1 MRESVSPLLPPLPPQ
16 WFFAPIILSYYPI
29 DPIVTMLLNPRPA
42 SPSSGQW
49 ICSGTKRIS
58 IALSSVTNVDGL
70 VSLYTFRQTI
80 KEASSGGGGS
90 SGSNRRSISPTT
102 TSRLGGE
109 SGLGVDNSGLH
120 VMITDGN
127 KTYYINIRGKDIRH
141 MPSDIDE
148 KEQLDKVASVL
159 LRPDDETFKVSYK
172 RIHAQLLGGSQDSND
187 TTSIEVSIRK
197 TLLNNIVRP
206 VWEGILNDIGI
217 LCYQDLPL
225 FARCA
230 YPESDT
236 TTDSSSSSGLA
247 LPIMLGD
254 TINRLHKEIETLR
267 HDNRVLEN
275 NTLRWKSTS
284 EKMSNKWENE
294 KSDLTHR
301 FLTLFNDHKAR
312 HVEVVKELDQLKG
325 KKQRVV
331 IGGSNE
337 RSIIDRTTVKRRSR
351 EMNASSTNNPDLHDD
366 NDYVIYDNADVN
378 RLAAGSSSTS
388 KQQSSSHDMTQQ
400 INTNNRAKEYSHPKE
415 LFSSDDD
422 EDMIV

>member
-1 MRESVSPLLPPLPPQ
+1 MFRLSFPPLSSLTHGDNDHDDTVVNPSSLPPS
-16 WFFAPIILSYYPI
+16 FYPI
-29 DPIVTMLLNPRPA
+29 DPIDTMLINPRPA

-70 VSLYTFRQTI
+70 VSLYTFRPTI
-80 KEASSGGGGS
+80 KEASSGGG
-90 SGSNRRSISPTT
+90 SGRRSISPTT
-102 TSRLGGE
+102 TGRLSGE

-120 VMITDGN
+120 VMITDG
-127 KTYYINIRGKDIRH
+127 KTTYYIIIRGKDIRH
-141 MPSDIDE
+141 LPSDGVE
-148 KEQLDKVASVL
+148 NEQLDKVASVI

-172 RIHAQLLGGSQDSND
+172 RIRAQLLGGSQDSND
-187 TTSIEVSIRK
+187 TTSVEVSIRK

-217 LCYQDLPL
+217 LNYQDLPL

-236 TTDSSSSSGLA
+236 TDSSSGLA

-267 HDNRVLEN
+267 NENRLLEN

-284 EKMSNKWENE
+284 EKISNKWENE
-294 KSDLTHR
+294 KSDLTYH

-325 KKQRVV
+325 KKQRV
-331 IGGSNE
+331 IGGNE
-337 RSIIDRTTVKRRSR
+337 SIIDRTTVKRRSR

-378 RLAAGSSSTS
+378 RLAAGSSTS
-388 KQQSSSHDMTQQ
+388 KQPSSSHDMKQQ
-400 INTNNRAKEYSHPKE
+400 INTNNRAKEYSHPP
-415 LFSSDDD
+415 SSDDED
-422 EDMIV
+422 DMIV

>member
-1 MRESVSPLLPPLPPQ
+1 MQ
-16 WFFAPIILSYYPI
+16 
-29 DPIVTMLLNPRPA
+29 LNPRPA

-70 VSLYTFRQTI
+70 VSLYTFRPTI
-80 KEASSGGGGS
+80 KEASSGGG
-90 SGSNRRSISPTT
+90 SGRRSISPTT
-102 TSRLGGE
+102 TSRLSRE
-109 SGLGVDNSGLH
+109 SGLGVDNRGLH
-120 VMITDGN
+120 VMITDG
-127 KTYYINIRGKDIRH
+127 KTTYYIIIRGKDIRH
-141 MPSDIDE
+141 LPSDGDE
-148 KEQLDKVASVL
+148 KEQLDKVTSVI

-172 RIHAQLLGGSQDSND
+172 RIRAQLLGGSQDSND
-187 TTSIEVSIRK
+187 TTSVEVSIRK

-236 TTDSSSSSGLA
+236 TDSSSGLA

-254 TINRLHKEIETLR
+254 TINRLNKEIETLR
-267 HDNRVLEN
+267 NENRLLEN

-294 KSDLTHR
+294 KSDLTYH

-312 HVEVVKELDQLKG
+312 HVEVVKELDELKG
-325 KKQRVV
+325 KKQRV
-331 IGGSNE
+331 IGSNE
-337 RSIIDRTTVKRRSR
+337 SIIDRTTVKRRSR

-378 RLAAGSSSTS
+378 RLAAGSSTL

-415 LFSSDDD
+415 LFSSDDED
-422 EDMIV
+422 DMIVV

>member
-1 MRESVSPLLPPLPPQ
+1 
-16 WFFAPIILSYYPI
+16 
-29 DPIVTMLLNPRPA
+29 MLLNPRPA

-70 VSLYTFRQTI
+70 VSLYTFHQTI
-80 KEASSGGGGS
+80 KEASSGGS
-90 SGSNRRSISPTT
+90 RRSISPTT
-102 TSRLGGE
+102 TSRLSGE

-120 VMITDGN
+120 VMITDGK

-141 MPSDIDE
+141 MPSEIDE
-148 KEQLDKVASVL
+148 KEQLNKVASVL

-172 RIHAQLLGGSQDSND
+172 RIHAQVLGGSQDSND

-206 VWEGILNDIGI
+206 VWEGIMNDIGI
-217 LCYQDLPL
+217 QCYQDLPL

-230 YPESDT
+230 YPESDDTT
-236 TTDSSSSSGLA
+236 TTDSSSSGLA

-267 HDNRVLEN
+267 HENRVLEN

-294 KSDLTHR
+294 KSDLTHH

-331 IGGSNE
+331 IGSSSSSSE

-351 EMNASSTNNPDLHDD
+351 EMNTSSTNNPDLHDD
-366 NDYVIYDNADVN
+366 NDYVIYDNAVVN
-378 RLAAGSSSTS
+378 RLAAGSSTS
-388 KQQSSSHDMTQQ
+388 KQQSSLHDMTQQ

-422 EDMIV
+422 DDMIV